1 MKFTPENIGRLPDD
15 GVFVFGSNTDGDH
28 CGGAALTALKRFG
41 AVNGV
46 AEGPQ
51 GQSYAIPTMEYV
63 QWTNE
68 DDGTVLPSYQKI
80 RIPEQQLVEAC
91 DRFILYTSQHPELT
105 FYVTKI
111 GCGIAGWLVEE
122 VAWAFAM
129 ALASFLVPLPDN
141 IIWPREFYE
150 ILKEEYGVVD

>member
-15 GVFVFGSNTDGDH
+15 GIFVFGSNTDGNH
-28 CGGAALTALKRFG
+28 CGGSALVAVERFG

-63 QWTNE
+63 QWTDE
-68 DDGTVLPSYQKI
+68 DDMSVLPSWQKI

-111 GCGIAGWLVEE
+111 GCGIAGWRVEE
-122 VAWAFAM
+122 VARAFAT

-141 IIWPREFYE
+141 IVWPREFYE
-150 ILKEEYGVVD
+150 ILKDYGVVD

>member
-63 QWTNE
+63 QWTDE
-68 DDGTVLPSYQKI
+68 DDMSVLPSWQKI

-111 GCGIAGWLVEE
+111 GCGIAGWRVEE
-122 VAWAFAM
+122 VARAFAT
-129 ALASFLVPLPDN
+129 ALASFLMPLPDN
-141 IIWPREFYE
+141 IVWPREFYE
-150 ILKEEYGVVD
+150 ILKGYGVVD

>member
-28 CGGAALTALKRFG
+28 CGGAALVALERFG

-80 RIPEQQLVEAC
+80 RIPEQQLVEAR

-122 VAWAFAM
+122 VSWAFAM

>member
-28 CGGAALTALKRFG
+28 CGGAALVALERFG

-91 DRFILYTSQHPELT
+91 DRFILCTSQHPELT

-122 VAWAFAM
+122 VSWAFAM

>member
-28 CGGAALTALKRFG
+28 CGGAALVALERFG

-63 QWTNE
+63 QWTK
-68 DDGTVLPSYQKI
+68 KI

>member
-15 GVFVFGSNTDGDH
+15 GVFVFGSNTDGGH
-28 CGGAALTALKRFG
+28 CGGAALVALERFG

-68 DDGTVLPSYQKI
+68 DDMSVLPSWQKI

-111 GCGIAGWLVEE
+111 GCGIAGWRVEE
-122 VAWAFAM
+122 VARAFAM

-150 ILKEEYGVVD
+150 ILKDYGVVD

>member
-1 MKFTPENIGRLPDD
+1 MRFTPENIGRLPDD
-15 GVFVFGSNTDGDH
+15 GIFVFGSNTDGNH
-28 CGGAALTALKRFG
+28 CGGSAFTAVERFG

-63 QWTNE
+63 MWTDE
-68 DDGTVLPSYQKI
+68 DDMSVLPSWQKI
-80 RIPEQQLVEAC
+80 RIPDHELAEAC
-91 DRFILYTSQHPELT
+91 DRFVLYTSQHPELT

-111 GCGIAGWLVEE
+111 GCGIAGWRVED
-122 VAWAFAM
+122 VARAFAT

-141 IIWPREFYE
+141 IVWPREFYE
-150 ILKEEYGVVD
+150 ILKDYGVVD

>member
-15 GVFVFGSNTDGDH
+15 GVFVFGSNTDGEH
-28 CGGAALTALKRFG
+28 CGGAALVALKRFG
-41 AVNGV
+41 AVNGQ

-63 QWTNE
+63 EINAE
-68 DDGTVLPSYQKI
+68 DEFPEYGKAKVPSKVL
-80 RIPEQQLVEAC
+80 LEAC
-91 DRFILYTSQHPELT
+91 DRFILYTSQHPELR

-111 GCGIAGWLVEE
+111 GCGIAGWSVDE
-122 VAWAFAM
+122 VAKTFAT

-141 IIWPREFYE
+141 IVWPREFYE
-150 ILKEEYGVVD
+150 ILQSHGLVG

>member
-111 GCGIAGWLVEE
+111 GCGIAGWRVEE
-122 VAWAFAM
+122 VARAFAT
-129 ALASFLVPLPDN
+129 ALASFLVPLPNN
-141 IIWPREFYE
+141 IVWPREFYE
-150 ILKEEYGVVD
+150 ILKDYGVVD